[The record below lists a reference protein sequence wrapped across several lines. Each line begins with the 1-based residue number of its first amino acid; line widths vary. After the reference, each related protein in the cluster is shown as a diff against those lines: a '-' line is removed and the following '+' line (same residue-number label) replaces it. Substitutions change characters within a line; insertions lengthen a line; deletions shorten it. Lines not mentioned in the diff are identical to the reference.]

1 MLTGKGQLTLALGG
15 LVYLIA
21 WLFGSEPLYPV
32 GIGLVV
38 AVALAALW
46 VRVLARPTAVSRRF
60 GDDARIDGDD
70 VDVRVGVR
78 FARGLP
84 AGSVS
89 GSELVEGLGE
99 FELDFARVKGG
110 YLARYQIEDTPRG
123 RYGIDPTRVVT
134 ADPFGFAISETEL
147 TRGNSL
153 LVYPRL
159 VELQTLFSESSSRL
173 ADGRRLLLRRQTGY
187 DLHSVREYEQG
198 ESLRRVHWPT
208 SARRGKLM
216 VKELEDA
223 PRDEALVILDAEEIA
238 VRGTGRHSSFE
249 VAVRAA
255 GSIARAHAARGQ
267 RAGLLVND
275 RTREYQAVQSLEG
288 DWPRAL
294 ELLACTKP
302 TGRHPVA
309 TLLEEGAGPAANALD
324 LTIVTSSLSAR
335 LAERLARRAAGRRGT
350 AVVLIEASSFDPARR
365 GKREA
370 ELPVDV
376 RAAMLRLARAGVPVA
391 VIRKDDDLLER
402 LRGDE
407 GVELVEEAL
416 SDYRAAAGV

>member
-15 LVYLIA
+15 IVYLVA

-32 GIGLVV
+32 GIGLIV
-38 AVALAALW
+38 AVLLAVLW
-46 VRVLARPTAVSRRF
+46 VRVLARPSSIHRRL
-60 GDDARIDGDD
+60 GEEARTDGDD
-70 VDVRVGVR
+70 VDVDVGLR

-84 AGSVS
+84 PTSVS
-89 GSELVEGLGE
+89 GSELVERLGE
-99 FELDFARVKGG
+99 YELDFERGRGG
-110 YLARYQIEDTPRG
+110 YVAHYTVKAVPRG
-123 RYGIDPTRVVT
+123 RYLIDPTRVVT
-134 ADPFGFAISETEL
+134 ADPFGFAVHETEL
-147 TRGNSL
+147 RRGGSL

-159 VELQTLFSESSSRL
+159 VELRALFSETGSRL
-173 ADGRRLLLRRQTGY
+173 ADGRRLMLRRQTGY

-198 ESLRRVHWPT
+198 ESLRRVHWPS

-223 PRDEALVILDAEEIA
+223 PRDEALVILDAEEA
-238 VRGTGRHSSFE
+238 TVMGQGRASSFE

-275 RTREYQAVQSLEG
+275 RTREYQSVQSLEG

-294 ELLACTKP
+294 ELLACTQP
-302 TGRHPVA
+302 TGRHGVA
-309 TLLEEGAGPAANALD
+309 GLLEDGAGPAANALD
-324 LTIVTSSLSAR
+324 LTIVTSALSAR

-350 AVVLIEASSFDPARR
+350 AVVLVEPQSFRPGGARDS
-365 GKREA
+365 

-376 RAAMLRLARAGVPVA
+376 RASMLRLARAGVPVA
-391 VIRKDDDLLER
+391 VVRKGDDLLEQ
-402 LRGDE
+402 LGGDD
-407 GVELVEEAL
+407 GSDAVESDLV
-416 SDYRAAAGV
+416 DGRVAASV